1 MMHHPT
7 LLTRGLVALTMLT
20 LACAPQA
27 GAPKTTNQD
36 ALFRQAMGV
45 EAIDSPTLF
54 VVHDLNLR
62 VLSPKVRGFIMAQSW
77 FADLRNV
84 WVSK

>member
-1 MMHHPT
+1 
-7 LLTRGLVALTMLT
+7 
-20 LACAPQA
+20 
-27 GAPKTTNQD
+27 
-36 ALFRQAMGV
+36 MGV
-45 EAIDSPTLF
+45 EATDSPTLF

-62 VLSPKVRGFIMAQSW
+62 VLSPKVRGFVQAQSW